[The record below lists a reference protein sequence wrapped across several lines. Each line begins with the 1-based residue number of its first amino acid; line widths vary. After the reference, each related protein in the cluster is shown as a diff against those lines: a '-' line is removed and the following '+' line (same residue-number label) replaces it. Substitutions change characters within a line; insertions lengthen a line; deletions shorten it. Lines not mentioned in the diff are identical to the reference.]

1 MRIRIANIVD
11 DEEAYRAMIQSE
23 SFVVTSNNEILK
35 SYRLLTSIQEIVDK
49 FLQGQ
54 I

>member
-1 MRIRIANIVD
+1 M
-11 DEEAYRAMIQSE
+11 MKKHTQSE

-49 FLQGQ
+49 FLQGACKDEFNAEF
-54 I
+54 